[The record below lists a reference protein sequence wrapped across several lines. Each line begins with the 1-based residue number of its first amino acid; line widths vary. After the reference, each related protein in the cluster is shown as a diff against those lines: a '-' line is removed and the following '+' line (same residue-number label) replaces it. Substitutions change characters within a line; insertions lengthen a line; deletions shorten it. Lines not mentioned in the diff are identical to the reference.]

1 MQYTVSF
8 TLQPPV
14 IEMVKSSTDKCN
26 FLVSTQGTT
35 STSNACILYQTE
47 VKLCQRIKRFLV
59 LSCFHRLPVYTH
71 FHCCYMSAFPYMGFC
86 LCTFLMNL
94 HKLFFSTFSGLYL
107 ATCLTSSSHVQN
119 ITTVQIKLLTTAF
132 INNDTNF
139 VCILGRMNEVKYL
152 RVYLFYYKYL

>member
-1 MQYTVSF
+1 
-8 TLQPPV
+8 
-14 IEMVKSSTDKCN
+14 MVKSSTDKCN

-35 STSNACILYQTE
+35 STSNACILCQTE

-94 HKLFFSTFSGLYL
+94 HKLFFQHFLDFTLL
-107 ATCLTSSSHVQN
+107 HLTSSSHVQN
-119 ITTVQIKLLTTAF
+119 ITTVQIKLQTTAF

-152 RVYLFYYKYL
+152 WVYLFYYVYFLFSLIYFR

>member
-1 MQYTVSF
+1 
-8 TLQPPV
+8 
-14 IEMVKSSTDKCN
+14 MVKSSTDKCN

-35 STSNACILYQTE
+35 STSTACILYQTE

-94 HKLFFSTFSGLYL
+94 HKLFFQHFLDFALLLSDL
-107 ATCLTSSSHVQN
+107 ATCPTSSSHVQN

-139 VCILGRMNEVKYL
+139 VCIWGRMKLNIWA
-152 RVYLFYYKYL
+152 YLFYYVYFLFFTDLF